1 MIIKMDILLLGVQLK
16 LIEFKKYMEDIINHQ
31 NHAKILVVFAAASA
45 NSRFDL
51 PIFVDFRVTV
61 VVKIKETGV

>member
-1 MIIKMDILLLGVQLK
+1 
-16 LIEFKKYMEDIINHQ
+16 
-31 NHAKILVVFAAASA
+31 VVFAAAASA

-51 PIFVDFRVTV
+51 PIFVDFRVM

>member
-1 MIIKMDILLLGVQLK
+1 MEEIID
-16 LIEFKKYMEDIINHQ
+16 HQ
-31 NHAKILVVFAAASA
+31 NHAKILVVFAAAASA

-61 VVKIKETGV
+61 VVKIKENVV

>member
-1 MIIKMDILLLGVQLK
+1 MQLK
-16 LIEFKKYMEDIINHQ
+16 LIEFKKYMEEIIDHQ
-31 NHAKILVVFAAASA
+31 NHAKILVVFAAAASA